1 MERGF
6 ISRCVSLWVRGCCP
20 AAPTHTLSLPS
31 CFSDLCQAEVPV
43 LEGDLQPLTTTSN
56 SSGYSSAVLDSTSRR
71 HVAPVSGYTG
81 VGGGVPVQV
90 CRGMREVHHCMTAGP
105 TLSLAMV
112 SSDHQDSG
120 GRPRPVEYTLGWA
133 ANSSISSLHSAEPR
147 GQEKA
152 RAGKSPRE
160 CAQPRPAA
168 AQTKAAAEV
177 PTARGSAPAAS
188 AFS

>member
-1 MERGF
+1 VRGPESVDMERGF

-90 CRGMREVHHCMTAGP
+90 CRGMRGSPLH
-105 TLSLAMV
+105 
-112 SSDHQDSG
+112 D
-120 GRPRPVEYTLGWA
+120 GWT
-133 ANSSISSLHSAEPR
+133 HSVASN
-147 GQEKA
+147 GQL
-152 RAGKSPRE
+152 
-160 CAQPRPAA
+160 
-168 AQTKAAAEV
+168 
-177 PTARGSAPAAS
+177 
-188 AFS
+188 